1 MYVDFFFLIWLGDQQ
16 SPEKEADDAQPV
28 DAENHKIAGAP
39 ATDDA
44 IK

>member
-1 MYVDFFFLIWLGDQQ
+1 MFVCMEQ

-28 DAENHKIAGAP
+28 DDQNHKIAGAP

-44 IK
+44 IQ